1 MKFGVREIAEV
12 VLRAKAKQRIG
23 KRTFYRNDP
32 VIYFDSLTTS
42 SLEGAATTN
51 YATGGRGNT
60 RLLAWEGERT
70 LTFSMTDALI
80 SPESFMILSGA
91 GLIDAAPTK
100 GEGTDILY
108 VHTTSQVQAVAPNT
122 IIIPKVACWSHS
134 GEMAEGYYHDG
145 ADIFCMVLDSGE
157 IAGEPC
163 IPVEQ
168 GVIHGK
174 MVNGEFTAL
183 SEGDVPTHTKILCT
197 NHGAGIPTG
206 AVVLVDYY
214 VKRTAG
220 VKQIEITPDKFG
232 GYFYL
237 EGSTLWRRE
246 SDGVDLPAELIIPK
260 VKIQS
265 NFTFTMAS
273 NGDPSTFDFVM
284 DAFPD
289 YTKFDGTKKVLA
301 MLQVVESED
310 DASAGED
317 LVRRGHCNTKEEA
330 GTVLP
335 TAEEGEFDHWKTYG
349 EQNHFAIDDDHDGEY
364 TNANYPDDTDPQ
376 ALVHSLSLDT
386 HSKSGVSAYFY
397 LDNAKTTAV
406 TSAKVG
412 ATVYA
417 DVLEDQ
423 LGDIIT
429 VKTVEGDVIPY
440 TYESSKPTGLVKFT
454 MPNKGV
460 VVLVTAAG

>member
-12 VLRAKAKQRIG
+12 VLRAKSKQRIG

-91 GLIDAAPTK
+91 GLIDADTSK

-108 VHTTSQVQAVAPNT
+108 VHTTSQVQAIDANT

-145 ADIFCMVLDSGE
+145 ADIFCMVLDNGE
-157 IAGEPC
+157 ITGEPC
-163 IPVEQ
+163 IPVEE
-168 GVIHGK
+168 GVAHGK

-301 MLQVVESED
+301 MLQVVESDD

-317 LVRRGHCNTKEEA
+317 LARRSHCNTAAEA
-330 GTVLP
+330 AGITP
-335 TAEEGEFDHWKTYG
+335 TAAEGEFDHWKTYG
-349 EQNHFAIDDDHDGEY
+349 EQGNFATGANGVYTPDD
-364 TNANYPDDTDPQ
+364 AYPDVDDPETYYDLTFVNSTGVAHTGTFQVGGVDVTKAQAGSSVKIVVSPAIVSEDLTATWLGSDTPITI
-376 ALVHSLSLDT
+376 STDT
-386 HSKSGVSAYFY
+386 
-397 LDNAKTTAV
+397 
-406 TSAKVG
+406 
-412 ATVYA
+412 
-417 DVLEDQ
+417 
-423 LGDIIT
+423 
-429 VKTVEGDVIPY
+429 
-440 TYESSKPTGLVKFT
+440 FT
-454 MPNKGV
+454 MPKGS
-460 VVLVTAAG
+460 VTVTLS

>member
-12 VLRAKAKQRIG
+12 VLRAKSKQRIG

-91 GLIDAAPTK
+91 GLIDADTSK

-108 VHTTSQVQAVAPNT
+108 VHTTSQVQATAANT
-122 IIIPKVACWSHS
+122 IILPKVACWSHS

-145 ADIFCMVLDSGE
+145 ADIFCMVLDNGE
-157 IAGEPC
+157 ITGEPC

-174 MVNGEFTAL
+174 MVDGVFTAL
-183 SEGDVPTHTKILCT
+183 SEGDVPTHTKIICT

-246 SDGVDLPAELIIPK
+246 SDGADLPAELIIPK

-301 MLQVVESED
+301 MLQVVESDD

-317 LVRRGHCNTKEEA
+317 LARRSHCNTKEEA
-330 GTVLP
+330 AGITP
-335 TAEEGEFDHWKTYG
+335 TAAEGEFDHWKTYG
-349 EQNHFAIDDDHDGEY
+349 EQNHFATDADHDGVY
-364 TNANYPDDTDPQ
+364 TNTNYPDSEDLETYYD
-376 ALVHSLSLDT
+376 LHFVNT
-386 HSKSGVSAYFY
+386 TGVAH
-397 LDNAKTTAV
+397 TATFKVNNNTV
-406 TSAKVG
+406 TSAQSGSSVVVTITPAIVSEDLT
-412 ATVYA
+412 ATWA
-417 DVLEDQ
+417 
-423 LGDIIT
+423 GSATPIAIT
-429 VKTVEGDVIPY
+429 SDT
-440 TYESSKPTGLVKFT
+440 FT
-454 MPNKGV
+454 MPKGS
-460 VVLVTAAG
+460 VTVTLSSGT

>member
-12 VLRAKAKQRIG
+12 VLRAKSKQRIG

-70 LTFSMTDALI
+70 LSFSMTDALI

-91 GLIDAAPTK
+91 GLIDAAATK
-100 GEGTDILY
+100 AEGQDILY
-108 VHTTSQVQAVAPNT
+108 VHTTSQVQVTAANT
-122 IIIPKVACWSHS
+122 IILPKVACWSHS

-145 ADIFCMVLDSGE
+145 ADIFVMVLDNGE
-157 IAGEPC
+157 ITGEPC

-174 MVNGEFTAL
+174 LDAAGNFEAL
-183 SEGDVPTHTKILCT
+183 SGASDVPTATKILCT
-197 NHGAGIPTG
+197 NHGAGIPVG

-301 MLQVVESED
+301 MLQVVESDD

-317 LVRRGHCNTKEEA
+317 LARRSHCNTKEEA
-330 GTVLP
+330 AGITP
-335 TAEEGEFDHWKTYG
+335 AAAEGEFDHWKTYG
-349 EQNHFAIDDDHDGEY
+349 EQNHFATDADHDGVY
-364 TNANYPDDTDPQ
+364 TPDNAYPDENDPETYYDLTFVNSTGVAHTGAFQVGGVTVTKAQAGSSVKIVVSPAIVSEDLTATWAGSATPITISGEDT
-376 ALVHSLSLDT
+376 
-386 HSKSGVSAYFY
+386 
-397 LDNAKTTAV
+397 
-406 TSAKVG
+406 
-412 ATVYA
+412 
-417 DVLEDQ
+417 
-423 LGDIIT
+423 
-429 VKTVEGDVIPY
+429 
-440 TYESSKPTGLVKFT
+440 FT
-454 MPNKGV
+454 MPKGS
-460 VVLVTAAG
+460 VTVTLSTGT

>member
-1 MKFGVREIAEV
+1 
-12 VLRAKAKQRIG
+12 
-23 KRTFYRNDP
+23 
-32 VIYFDSLTTS
+32 
-42 SLEGAATTN
+42 
-51 YATGGRGNT
+51 
-60 RLLAWEGERT
+60 
-70 LTFSMTDALI
+70 MTDALI

-91 GLIDAAPTK
+91 GLIDADTSK

-108 VHTTSQVQAVAPNT
+108 VHTTSQVQATAANT
-122 IIIPKVACWSHS
+122 IILPKVACWSHS

-145 ADIFCMVLDSGE
+145 ADIFCMVLDNGE
-157 IAGEPC
+157 ITGEPC
-163 IPVEQ
+163 IPTEF

-174 MVNGEFTAL
+174 MVNGTFTAL
-183 SEGDVPTHTKILCT
+183 DEGDVPTHTKILCT

-246 SDGVDLPAELIIPK
+246 SDGADLPAELIIPK

-301 MLQVVESED
+301 MLQVVESDD

-317 LVRRGHCNTKEEA
+317 LARRTHCGTKEEA
-330 GTVLP
+330 
-335 TAEEGEFDHWKTYG
+335 EELTPSAAADEFDHWKTYG
-349 EQNHFAIDDDHDGEY
+349 EETNFAKDDNHDGVY
-364 TNANYPDDTDPQ
+364 TNSYYPDADDTV
-376 ALVHSLSLDT
+376 AYT
-386 HSKSGVSAYFY
+386 HPINFINNTSSSNVSAVF
-397 LDNAKTTAV
+397 
-406 TSAKVG
+406 KVG
-412 ATVYA
+412 ANTVTGA
-417 DVLEDQ
+417 KKNDSVVLHLTGDGVTDVLTITWAG
-423 LGDIIT
+423 GDIN
-429 VKTVEGDVIPY
+429 Y
-440 TYESSKPTGLVKFT
+440 TTSQDEDPTYTFT
-454 MPNKGV
+454 MPNGT
-460 VVLVTAAG
+460 VTVTLSSAS

>member
-12 VLRAKAKQRIG
+12 VLRAKSKQRIG

-91 GLIDAAPTK
+91 GLIDADTTK

-108 VHTTSQVQAVAPNT
+108 VHTTSQVQAVAANT
-122 IIIPKVACWSHS
+122 IILPKVACWSHS

-145 ADIFCMVLDSGE
+145 ADIFCMVLDNGE
-157 IAGEPC
+157 ITGEPC
-163 IPVEQ
+163 IPVEM
-168 GVIHGK
+168 GVTHGK
-174 MVNGEFTAL
+174 MVNGVFTPLEGA
-183 SEGDVPTHTKILCT
+183 GDVPTHTKILCT
-197 NHGAGIPTG
+197 NHGVGIPVG

-301 MLQVVESED
+301 MLQVVESDD

-317 LVRRGHCNTKEEA
+317 LARRGHCGTEEEA
-330 GTVLP
+330 EELTPTVK
-335 TAEEGEFDHWKTYG
+335 ADKFDHWKTYG
-349 EQNHFAIDDDHDGEY
+349 EENNFATDADNDGVY
-364 TNANYPDDTDPQ
+364 TNSSYPDSRDDEAYAHDLIFVNATGR
-376 ALVHSLSLDT
+376 
-386 HSKSGVSAYFY
+386 SGVSATFKIG
-397 LDNAKTTAV
+397 DDVV
-406 TSAKVG
+406 TKARAG
-412 ATVYA
+412 ATVTLTITGA
-417 DVLEDQ
+417 GVNDHL
-423 LGDIIT
+423 DITWAGGAIDPT
-429 VKTVEGDVIPY
+429 TESPY
-440 TYESSKPTGLVKFT
+440 TFSMENGK
-454 MPNKGV
+454 
-460 VVLVTAAG
+460 VTATLSVES